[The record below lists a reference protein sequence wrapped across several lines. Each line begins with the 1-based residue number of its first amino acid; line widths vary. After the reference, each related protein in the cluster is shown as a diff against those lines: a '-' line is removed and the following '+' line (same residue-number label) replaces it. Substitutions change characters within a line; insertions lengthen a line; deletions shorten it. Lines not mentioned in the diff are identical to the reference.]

1 MRIVTFKSVIVKLW
15 IKAMLAKSW
24 KILRRKPLQS
34 GGFTGFLR
42 WKANWP
48 AISSH
53 QPRPTRSWVCAT
65 AGALCQQPRR

>member
-1 MRIVTFKSVIVKLW
+1 MRIVTFKSVIVKLR

-24 KILRRKPLQS
+24 KILREKPLQS

-48 AISSH
+48 AIS
-53 QPRPTRSWVCAT
+53 
-65 AGALCQQPRR
+65 GY